1 MGRFI
6 VVVLDGFGIGEME
19 DTKRVRVNDI
29 GSNTFKH
36 IVEKSSIYLP
46 TLEKLGLC
54 NAANLE
60 VGEMK
65 FSKGARYGKSNL
77 AHFGADTFYGHQ
89 EIMGSKPKQPLKEA
103 FSFAKNNVRKALEDE
118 GYSVREYGKDA
129 KVLVVNECVTIGDN
143 LETDLGQVYNVTSA
157 LDLISFDE
165 VKNIGKIVRKNVYTS
180 RVIAFG
186 GEGISLQNILDAYIE
201 KDKIYGGIDAP
212 KSGVYNK
219 GYNVIHLGYGVNS
232 NTQAPIILGK
242 NNIGVYLFGK
252 VADIVENEYGVSIPG
267 VDTTEVFG
275 YLLDKIKENKDGFF
289 CLNIQESDLAGHQ
302 QDVDKYC
309 DVLRISDEKLKLVM
323 DMMNDDDV
331 LVVMA
336 DHGNDPT
343 IGHSQHTREQVPI
356 LIYRNN
362 LDSGFIGELDT
373 LSDVGATVLNYF
385 GFDKVDNGTVFKI

>member
-19 DTKRVRVNDI
+19 DTKIVRANDI

-36 IVEKSSIYLP
+36 IVEEGSIYLP

-54 NAANLE
+54 NAANIE
-60 VGEMK
+60 VGNMK
-65 FSKGARYGKSNL
+65 FSNKARYGRANL

-89 EIMGSKPKQPLKEA
+89 EIMGSKPKKPLKEA
-103 FSFAKNNVRKALEDE
+103 FSYAKDKVKASLENE
-118 GYSVREYGKDA
+118 GYDVAEHGNEA

-143 LETDLGQVYNVTSA
+143 LETDLGQVYNVTSS

-165 VKNIGKIVRKNVYTS
+165 VKKIGKIVRENVYTS

-186 GEGISLQNILDAYIE
+186 GEDIDLQNILEAYIE
-201 KDKIYGGIDAP
+201 KDKTYAGIDAP

-219 GYNVIHLGYGVNS
+219 GYNVVHLGYGVNAD
-232 NTQAPIILGK
+232 TQVPSILGK
-242 NNIGVYLFGK
+242 NNVNVFLFGK
-252 VADIVENEYGVSIPG
+252 VADIVENEYGVSMPG
-267 VDTTEVFG
+267 VDTAEVFD
-275 YLLDKIKENKDGFF
+275 YLLAKMKENREGFF
-289 CLNIQESDLAGHQ
+289 CLNVQESDLAGHQ
-302 QDVDKYC
+302 QSIDKYC
-309 DVLRISDEKLKLVM
+309 DVLRVADKKLKCVM
-323 DMMNDDDV
+323 DMMDDDDV

-356 LIYRNN
+356 LVYRNN
-362 LDSGFIGELDT
+362 VDAGFIGELDT
-373 LSDVGATVLNYF
+373 LSDVGATALDYF
-385 GFDKVDNGTVFKI
+385 GFSGVDSGSVFKI